1 MKNADEKLA
10 ALLKSAR
17 KAAAASDMCAEET
30 LTPGIATRIASR
42 WTTNIGST
50 GTLAALERITVCC
63 LVPCVIAL
71 AATAWLCPA
80 PAMPDP
86 MSALFSAHIEV
97 ENDLPF

>member
-1 MKNADEKLA
+1 MKNADEKLTV
-10 ALLKSAR
+10 LWKSAR
-17 KAAAASDMCAEET
+17 KAAASDVSAEET

-42 WTTNIGST
+42 WTTDIGSS
-50 GTLAALERITVCC
+50 GTLASFERITACC

-86 MSALFSAHIEV
+86 MSALFSAHIEI
-97 ENDLPF
+97 EDELPF

>member
-1 MKNADEKLA
+1 MKNADEKLT
-10 ALLKSAR
+10 ALWKSAR
-17 KAAAASDMCAEET
+17 TAAASDVCAEET

-42 WTTNIGST
+42 WTTDIGSS

-71 AATAWLCPA
+71 AATAWLRPA

-86 MSALFSAHIEV
+86 MSALFSAHIEI
-97 ENDLPF
+97 EDELPF